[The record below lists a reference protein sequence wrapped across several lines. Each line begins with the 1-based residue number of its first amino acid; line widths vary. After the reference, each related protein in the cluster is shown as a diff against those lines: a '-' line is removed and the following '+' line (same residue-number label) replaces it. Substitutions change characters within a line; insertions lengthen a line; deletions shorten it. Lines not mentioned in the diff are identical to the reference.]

1 VQVIGGTE
9 SDLAFNVH
17 FDEDAVP
24 DAWFHPNLV
33 EYVDHAAGTDM
44 RVGNRHVVRDAV
56 GDWQPAEDDGP
67 P

>member
-1 VQVIGGTE
+1 
-9 SDLAFNVH
+9 VH